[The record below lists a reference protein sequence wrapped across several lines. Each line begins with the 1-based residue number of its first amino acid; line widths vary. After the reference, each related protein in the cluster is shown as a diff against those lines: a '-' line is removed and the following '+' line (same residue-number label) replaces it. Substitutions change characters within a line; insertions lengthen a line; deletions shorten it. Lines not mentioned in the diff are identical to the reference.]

1 MLRNILLGLTILGSS
16 VSGAAAGQAGAN
28 GAGPGQKAASPAL
41 RPTFAYAEVSRVP
54 EAGRRAIFTALVACR
69 SAVNDEAAALYPE
82 MNPRSAGYSV
92 KAEVKRFKQRGQ
104 FQDAGSAEC
113 AARIMKTYG
122 LQPDELRSMMLEG
135 VSRGWTARTDPAARQ
150 PAKGK

>member
-1 MLRNILLGLTILGSS
+1 MAVLGAS
-16 VSGAAAGQAGAN
+16 VSGAVPEQAGAN
-28 GAGPGQKAASPAL
+28 ATGGGQKAASAPL
-41 RPTFAYAEVSRVP
+41 LPKFAYAEVSRVP

-69 SAVNDEAAALYPE
+69 STVNDEAAALYPE

-92 KAEVKRFKQRGQ
+92 KAEVKRFKQRGR